1 MDNDNSERCVNT
13 MELLNIL
20 IDQKY
25 QGHFNSEKELKNA
38 FKAKIEFIIKDD
50 KSSSKIE
57 DLKKIIDYYVKN
69 RNNLGWVRSGIIEN
83 SWMDNKSSIEILNEA
98 MDDLINK
105 YKKHDDSESETD
117 STISSFSNDSIE
129 KMIEEL
135 DIKLSSKETKT
146 PHKIKGKSRRGK
158 KSKRKRKT
166 KRKSNKKKSNKKRKT
181 KRKSNK
187 KKGNLKKKH
196 K

>member
-98 MDDLINK
+98 MDELINE
-105 YKKHDDSESETD
+105 YKQHDDSESETD

-129 KMIEEL
+129 DMIEEL
-135 DIKLSSKETKT
+135 GIKLSPKKTKT
-146 PHKIKGKSRRGK
+146 PHNIKGKSRRGK
-158 KSKRKRKT
+158 KTNKK
-166 KRKSNKKKSNKKRKT
+166 KSNKKKSNKK
-181 KRKSNK
+181 KR
-187 KKGNLKKKH
+187 NLKKKH

>member
-166 KRKSNKKKSNKKRKT
+166 KRKSNKKK
-181 KRKSNK
+181 
-187 KKGNLKKKH
+187 
-196 K
+196 